1 MPRKYL
7 IKVNN
12 KTYDVEVTEV
22 GRKPAV
28 TPEPIAALATQRP
41 IAVSIPQMATA
52 PPSKSQ
58 GTFVDGQKVIPAPM
72 TGTIIRILCQSGQE
86 INEGDI
92 VLKLEAMKM
101 ETDLAAPF
109 PGRIKEILVREKQ
122 NVTAGDPMIIMD

>member
-12 KTYDVEVTEV
+12 KTYEVEVTEV
-22 GRKPAV
+22 GRKPAL

-41 IAVSIPQMATA
+41 ISVSIPQMATT

-58 GTFVDGQKVIPAPM
+58 GTFVDGQRVIPAQM
-72 TGTIIRILCQSGQE
+72 TGTIIRILCRNGQE
-86 INEGDI
+86 INEGDV

-109 PGRIKEILVREKQ
+109 QGRIKEILVKEKQ
-122 NVTAGDPMIIMD
+122 SVSAGDPLIVME

>member
-1 MPRKYL
+1 MPRKYF

-12 KTYDVEVTEV
+12 KTYEVEVTEV

-28 TPEPIAALATQRP
+28 TPEPIAALSTQRP
-41 IAVSIPQMATA
+41 VAISMPQVATA
-52 PPSKSQ
+52 SKSQ

-72 TGTIIRILCQSGQE
+72 TGTIIRILCQNGQE
-86 INEGDI
+86 INEGDV

-109 PGRIKEILVREKQ
+109 PGRIKEILIREKQ
-122 NVTAGDPMIIMD
+122 NVTAGDPMIVME